1 MIIDKQKIIQLL
13 DLGESENLEIKTSFS
28 KAIIETIVA
37 FSNTSGGTIILGCN
51 DKKKVIGISINDESI
66 QNWINEIKQS
76 IEPSIFP
83 TFTKSVI
90 DGKTVISIT
99 VDEFPL
105 KPITYKDRCF
115 VRRQN
120 SNHKMSVD
128 EIEEMRFISLNYSF
142 GAYEVESNYDALQK
156 DALLFFEQRILQA
169 GRYLPAGDLKRD
181 LVKLNIVK
189 DNGRLTRAAELLF
202 GEHHTCIHM
211 GRFKSQ
217 TTIIDDLMIRKPL
230 LLAVEEALD
239 FIKKNIRLEFEFG
252 QDGLKRK
259 ENWQYPIPAL
269 RELLLNAIV
278 HRDYSNPT
286 DVIIKIFDDNIE
298 ITNPGKLMGGLTIED
313 LKSDNYIPKHRNKLL
328 TEAFYLTGDIEK
340 YGTGFKRIKDWLK
353 EYPNLTLELDDLNDF
368 FCVTIHSK
376 NITRVNEG
384 VNEGVNLLYHLIK
397 TNPHKRTPFFVEE
410 LKTSVKPIERWVS
423 ALRKQNKIEFIGN
436 SKTGGYVAK

>member
-1 MIIDKQKIIQLL
+1 MFVIIDKQKIIQLL

-239 FIKKNIRLEFEFG
+239 FIKKNI
-252 QDGLKRK
+252 QGL
-259 ENWQYPIPAL
+259 
-269 RELLLNAIV
+269 
-278 HRDYSNPT
+278 
-286 DVIIKIFDDNIE
+286 F
-298 ITNPGKLMGGLTIED
+298 
-313 LKSDNYIPKHRNKLL
+313 
-328 TEAFYLTGDIEK
+328 
-340 YGTGFKRIKDWLK
+340 
-353 EYPNLTLELDDLNDF
+353 
-368 FCVTIHSK
+368 
-376 NITRVNEG
+376 
-384 VNEGVNLLYHLIK
+384 
-397 TNPHKRTPFFVEE
+397 
-410 LKTSVKPIERWVS
+410 
-423 ALRKQNKIEFIGN
+423 N
-436 SKTGGYVAK
+436 SKQ